1 MNSLLLPLWGSQAAE
16 AAEGASF
23 WMPPQASTIAADSDF
38 VFYFIYWVCV
48 ICFVIMMGA
57 LGYFVLLYRQKTE
70 TDTVPLIKGS
80 HALEI
85 GWSIIPTI
93 FMAVM
98 FWYGFQLWIDLAVP
112 PADSME
118 VRVTG
123 QKWVWSYSYSH
134 NGKVIKEAGV
144 DAECM
149 DRIKDPT
156 RDIEC
161 NTPLRVPAGKPI
173 KLVMNSIDVLHS
185 FYVPDFRVKKDVVP
199 GRYTV
204 LWFEAPE
211 PGEHNVF
218 CTEYCGDRHGYMYSK
233 VIVMP
238 PDEFDAWL
246 QMRWDET
253 TEGPRTGE
261 MVYQQEGCAG
271 CHSIDGAPGVGPS
284 FKGLYGRM
292 EKLADGSS
300 VMVDD
305 NYLRESILVPG
316 AKVVAGFAPSMPPF
330 QGRLSDEE
338 VANTIDYIKT
348 LAD

>member
-1 MNSLLLPLWGSQAAE
+1 
-16 AAEGASF
+16 
-23 WMPPQASTIAADSDF
+23 
-38 VFYFIYWVCV
+38 
-48 ICFVIMMGA
+48 
-57 LGYFVLLYRQKTE
+57 
-70 TDTVPLIKGS
+70 
-80 HALEI
+80 
-85 GWSIIPTI
+85 
-93 FMAVM
+93 
-98 FWYGFQLWIDLAVP
+98 
-112 PADSME
+112 
-118 VRVTG
+118 
-123 QKWVWSYSYSH
+123 
-134 NGKVIKEAGV
+134 
-144 DAECM
+144 
-149 DRIKDPT
+149 
-156 RDIEC
+156 
-161 NTPLRVPAGKPI
+161 
-173 KLVMNSIDVLHS
+173 
-185 FYVPDFRVKKDVVP
+185 VKKDVVP